1 MFRGMYNA
9 VSGMQT
15 AEKRLDAASNN
26 MANVNTSGYK
36 RDMVVTEAFPEVLIS
51 KINATEPAFPHS
63 RNLEVEVEEV
73 NGGYQLSTAGGFFA
87 AATRTG
93 ISYNKTT
100 AFARDENGFLRTY
113 ERDSTGEITT
123 RYGNRIL
130 DATGR
135 PVQVENEAFE
145 IDPLGR
151 VIDNG
156 QVVANLV
163 RRTGG
168 NVIGTMNAGVR
179 MEKFATDFTQASL
192 EQTESPLDIAL
203 KGSGFFMVYDPED
216 PEADP
221 LFTRAGH
228 FTLTDNGDLIT
239 PSGHFLASVN
249 ETSLM
254 VDGEDFQVRPDGTVL
269 VDGEVRDQ
277 ISIVNFANTQDLRKV
292 GNNLY
297 QFEDRYEPEEIPFEG
312 QVLQGFIE
320 GSNVEAVDQ
329 MVEMI
334 NVMRAYESNQKVVQT
349 YDEMLQRAVNDIGRG

>member
-26 MANVNTSGYK
+26 MANANTTGYK
-36 RDMVVTEAFPEVLIS
+36 RDLVITEAFPEVLIS
-51 KINATEPAFPHS
+51 KINATEPAVPHS
-63 RNLEVEVEEV
+63 RNLEVQVEED
-73 NGGYQLSTAGGFFA
+73 NEGFRLSTAGGFFA
-87 AATRTG
+87 ASTRTG

-100 AFARDENGFLRTY
+100 AFARGEDGYLRTY
-113 ERDSTGEITT
+113 ERDGTGAITT
-123 RYGNRIL
+123 RYGNPIL
-130 DATGR
+130 DASGR
-135 PVQVENEAFE
+135 TVQVENENFE
-145 IDPLGR
+145 IDNQGR

-156 QVVANLV
+156 EVVANLV

-179 MEKFATDFTQASL
+179 LEKFATDFTQGSL
-192 EQTESPLDIAL
+192 EQTESPLDLAL
-203 KGSGFFMVYDPED
+203 EGAGFFMIYDPED

-221 LFTRAGH
+221 LFTRDGN
-228 FTLTDNGDLIT
+228 FTLNDNGDIIT
-239 PSGHFLASVN
+239 RTGHFLASVN
-249 ETSLM
+249 ETSIM
-254 VDGEDFQVRPDGTVL
+254 VDGEDFQVTPDGRVL

-277 ISIVNFANTQDLRKV
+277 IAVMDFANTQDLRKV

-297 QFEDRYEPEEIPFEG
+297 RFEERFEPEAIDFEG
-312 QVLQGFIE
+312 RVLQGFIE
-320 GSNVEAVDQ
+320 NSNVEAVDQ

-334 NVMRAYESNQKVVQT
+334 NVMRAYESNQRVVHT